1 MCADM
6 TSHIE
11 LVLRQALSIICNRGH
26 VTPMKK
32 LLPLTL
38 LIFFLTSAGCAST
51 LHVAMVGEGYERVKG
66 LILSGE
72 KVAVYKHRTDSCRWV
87 AHHVKWAS
95 NAGQYRHDLNIQALR
110 MVSGR
115 RPIPNTIQKKLGV
128 T

>member
-1 MCADM
+1 M
-6 TSHIE
+6 
-11 LVLRQALSIICNRGH
+11 CNRAY
-26 VTPMKK
+26 VKPMKK

-51 LHVAMVGEGYERVKG
+51 LHVAMVVEGYERVKG

-72 KVAVYKHRTDSCRWV
+72 KVAVYKHRTDACRWAAV
-87 AHHVKWAS
+87 HVRPGT

-115 RPIPNTIQKKLGV
+115 SPVTNTI
-128 T
+128 